1 MSETNQNFPIYFNG
15 YIGNGESMKKIA
27 ESLSKDSNQGK
38 TFDFDKHRYLL
49 CGNPFLF
56 RNG

>member
-27 ESLSKDSNQGK
+27 ETLSKDNSPVK

-49 CGNPFLF
+49 CGNPYGVT
-56 RNG
+56 N

>member
-27 ESLSKDSNQGK
+27 ETLSKDNSSVK
-38 TFDFDKHRYLL
+38 TFDWKSLRGYKLE
-49 CGNPFLF
+49 NT
-56 RNG
+56 